1 MYIKDLLSF
10 FSHPFF
16 LWLYIFLVSKTWL
29 KENDI
34 HQQIWNQTKLIQI
47 VVREL
52 QMTSYTTVSPTC
64 LLPCWIV
71 CKGINHV
78 HLANHH
84 KLTHKFHTVISDLE
98 KERKEIAINVK
109 VFPLSCI
116 LFFCAS
122 KPLFFWVGK
131 EKSKLIGTENG
142 YCKMIEQ
149 SQPLWHFR
157 VHKSSYNPNQ

>member
-10 FSHPFF
+10 FLWPLFYGSIFF
-16 LWLYIFLVSKTWL
+16 SVSKTWL

-34 HQQIWNQTKLIQI
+34 HQQIWNQRKLIQI
-47 VVREL
+47 AVREL
-52 QMTSYTTVSPTC
+52 QMNSYTTVSPTC

-84 KLTHKFHTVISDLE
+84 KLTHKFHTVISDL
-98 KERKEIAINVK
+98 KKGRKEIAINVK
-109 VFPLSCI
+109 VFPLSWV

-122 KPLFFWVGK
+122 KPLFFGVGK
-131 EKSKLIGTENG
+131 EKNN
-142 YCKMIEQ
+142 Q
-149 SQPLWHFR
+149 VDWHW
-157 VHKSSYNPNQ
+157 K